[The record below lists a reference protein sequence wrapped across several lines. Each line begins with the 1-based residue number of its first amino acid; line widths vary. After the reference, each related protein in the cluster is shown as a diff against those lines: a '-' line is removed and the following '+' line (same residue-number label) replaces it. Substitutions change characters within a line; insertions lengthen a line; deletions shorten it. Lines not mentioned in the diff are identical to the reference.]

1 MLGNLHAKTACW
13 GVSCRT
19 TLPCEFPFAPHNEE
33 VFIQRVH
40 SVKHQYAQRACSDIF
55 FCEFRIDI
63 FDFAVRQFLSPKL
76 HRQNP
81 YRI

>member
-40 SVKHQYAQRACSDIF
+40 SVKHQHAVIF
-55 FCEFRIDI
+55 FFVNSESISLILLTGSF
-63 FDFAVRQFLSPKL
+63 
-76 HRQNP
+76 
-81 YRI
+81 